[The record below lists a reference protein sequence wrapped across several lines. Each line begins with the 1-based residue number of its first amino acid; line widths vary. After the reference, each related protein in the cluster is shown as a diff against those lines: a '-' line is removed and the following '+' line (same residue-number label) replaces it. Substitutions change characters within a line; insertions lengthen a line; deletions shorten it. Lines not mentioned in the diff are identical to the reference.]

1 MQKLH
6 QASQNQLFAIQS
18 ASEEES
24 VGRQTELELASTE
37 LERATERLAAL
48 EREKRQLVVR
58 LAEQAEDRA
67 AAAPPQPPPANQASA
82 EESLRTDLSLQRE
95 VRRGGTYCLPASSH
109 FISSYAYSL
118 HLFFSQPDPPA
129 TLVTFLH
136 HPPLARRSPPGCGR
150 RSPV

>member
-37 LERATERLAAL
+37 LERATGRLAAL

-67 AAAPPQPPPANQASA
+67 ATAPQPPPANQASA

-95 VRRGGTYCLPASSH
+95 VRHGKTYCLPASSH

-118 HLFFSQPDPPA
+118 HPFLSQPDPPA
-129 TLVTFLH
+129 TLMTFLH
-136 HPPLARRSPPGCGR
+136 HPPLARRSPPGCDR

>member
-37 LERATERLAAL
+37 LERAPERLAAL

-67 AAAPPQPPPANQASA
+67 AAAPPPPPANQASA

-95 VRRGGTYCLPASSH
+95 VRCGGTYCLPASSH
-109 FISSYAYSL
+109 FILSYASYL
-118 HLFFSQPDPPA
+118 HPKACVPP
-129 TLVTFLH
+129 
-136 HPPLARRSPPGCGR
+136 
-150 RSPV
+150 

>member
-67 AAAPPQPPPANQASA
+67 AAAPPPPPANQASA

-95 VRRGGTYCLPASSH
+95 VRCGGGGAECLPASSQLPPT
-109 FISSYAYSL
+109 SSRL
-118 HLFFSQPDPPA
+118 TP
-129 TLVTFLH
+129 TLCTH
-136 HPPLARRSPPGCGR
+136 S
-150 RSPV
+150 